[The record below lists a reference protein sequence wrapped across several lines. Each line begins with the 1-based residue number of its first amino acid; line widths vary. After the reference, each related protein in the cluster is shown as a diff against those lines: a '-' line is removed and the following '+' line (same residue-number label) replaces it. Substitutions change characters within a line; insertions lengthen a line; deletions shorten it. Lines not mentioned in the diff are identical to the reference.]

1 MTVYLFDNT
10 KTVIGTVDPLY
21 YKQRMQLNGLIS
33 HTLTAKYDPKL
44 EAVHYFGSR
53 DVDNENVFWMYR
65 ITNALKQGD
74 TIELTGIYLLF
85 DELQGDVVRDIRP
98 TNALASAALN
108 NILSGSQWQ
117 LGVNLTTK
125 RASGNYYYVS
135 KLSAFFDF
143 LNTWGVE
150 FQPRLT
156 WSNGQITGRY
166 IDLYDKLSDDYGK
179 WFEYGD
185 KLLTITAEQ
194 ANDQIY
200 TALIGMGKGEE
211 VGDGYGRKIK
221 FDDIEWSVANG
232 DPVDKPIGQDY
243 VELPDATAQYGFR
256 VNIVDFPD
264 ITDKTELLQAT
275 YNQLV
280 YQSRPRITFKATALE
295 TGLVELG
302 ETVTIIRDDLGIR
315 YKTRVFEIE
324 RDFLDKTAKTFTL
337 GDKVVSS
344 AAERIIK
351 TERERQGLEQ
361 EVSSRLEDIRDEI
374 VKSYFDN
381 DGYNY
386 DLRVGNEYGLPAGYY
401 SFNRPIDMDPSE
413 VVYMGGGR
421 ILIANSKLPDGE
433 WDWRTALDGDG
444 MLADII
450 HAGKL
455 MGTNAE
461 WNLEDGTFLLGESVD
476 NYGLSWDGQTLK
488 VNTKIET
495 SLIQIGDR
503 TLEDVLYEIGQEI
516 NQLAS
521 GGGNLLLNSNFGTG
535 AEPSDTF
542 WSDRLEYRSIR
553 QRELK
558 YEAIRSGAV
567 DYILIRAG
575 DV

>member
-1 MTVYLFDNT
+1 MTVYLFDNA
-10 KTVIGTVDPLY
+10 KTVINTVDPLY

-33 HTLTAKYDPKL
+33 HTLTAKYDPAL
-44 EAVHYFGSR
+44 EAAHYFGSR
-53 DVDNENVFWMYR
+53 DVDNENIFWMYR
-65 ITNALKQGD
+65 ITNVLKQGN
-74 TIELTGIYLLF
+74 TIELTGVYLLF

-98 TNALASAALN
+98 TGALASAALSS
-108 NILSGSQWQ
+108 ILSGSQWQ
-117 LGVNLTTK
+117 LGINLTTK
-125 RASGNYYYVS
+125 RASSNYYYVS
-135 KLSAFFDF
+135 KLSAFSDF

-156 WSNGQITGRY
+156 WSDGQITGRY

-185 KLLTITAEQ
+185 KLLTIAAEQ
-194 ANDQIY
+194 SNDQIY

-211 VGDGYGRKIK
+211 VGDGFGRKIR
-221 FDDIEWSVANG
+221 FDDVEWSVDNG

-243 VELPDATAQYGFR
+243 VELPDVTAQYGFR
-256 VNIVDFPD
+256 VSIVDFPD

-280 YQSRPRITFKATALE
+280 YQSRPRTTFQATAFE

-351 TERERQGLEQ
+351 TEKDRQGLAQ
-361 EVSSRLEDIRDEI
+361 EVTSRLQAVRDEI
-374 VKSYFDN
+374 VKSYFDH

-386 DLRVGNEYGLPAGYY
+386 DLRVGNEYGLSAGYY

-433 WDWRTALDGDG
+433 WNWRTALDGDG

-450 HAGKL
+450 YAGKL

-461 WNLEDGTFLLGESVD
+461 WNLEDGTFLLGESTD
-476 NYGLSWDGQTLK
+476 NYGLLWDGNTLK
-488 VNTKIET
+488 VNTRNVVEEGEGGIFIGDTLARTGIEIGADNKI
-495 SLIQIGDR
+495 SFLDNGSVVAFIGDR
-503 TLEDVLYEIGQEI
+503 LMQILSGIFVDSAIISDYQFKKIEGTDI
-516 NQLAS
+516 LAITYV
-521 GGGNLLLNSNFGTG
+521 GG
-535 AEPSDTF
+535 
-542 WSDRLEYRSIR
+542 
-553 QRELK
+553 
-558 YEAIRSGAV
+558 
-567 DYILIRAG
+567 
-575 DV
+575 

>member
-21 YKQRMQLNGLIS
+21 YKQRMQLNSLIS

-44 EAVHYFGSR
+44 EAAHYFGSR
-53 DVDNENVFWMYR
+53 DIDNENTFWMYR
-65 ITNALKQGD
+65 ITSASKQGN
-74 TIELTGIYLLF
+74 TIEFTGIYLLF

-98 TNALASAALN
+98 TNALASSALN
-108 NILSGSQWQ
+108 SILSGSQWQ
-117 LGVNLTTK
+117 LGVSLTTK

-135 KLSAFFDF
+135 KLSAFSNF

-150 FQPRLT
+150 FKPRLT
-156 WSNGQITGRY
+156 WSDGQITGRY
-166 IDLYDKLSDDYGK
+166 IDLYDKLSGDYGK

-194 ANDQIY
+194 TSDQIY

-211 VGDGYGRKIK
+211 VGDGFGRKIR

-264 ITDKTELLQAT
+264 ITDRTELLQAT

-280 YQSRPRITFKATALE
+280 YQSRPRITFQATALE

-344 AAERIIK
+344 AAERITK
-351 TERERQGLEQ
+351 TERERQNLAQ
-361 EVSSRLEDIRDEI
+361 EVGSLLQDIRGEI
-374 VKSYFDN
+374 VKAYFNN

-386 DLRVGNEYGLPAGYY
+386 DLRVGNEYDLPAGYY

-421 ILIANSKLPDGE
+421 ILIANSKLPDGS
-433 WDWRTALDGDG
+433 WNWRTALDSDG

-450 HAGKL
+450 YAGKL
-455 MGTNAE
+455 IGTSSE
-461 WNLEDGTFLLGESVD
+461 WNLEDGTFLLGESLD
-476 NYGLSWDGQTLK
+476 NYGLLWDGSTLK
-488 VNTKIET
+488 VNTRNVMEEGEGGIFIGDPLTRTGIEIGVDNKINFLDNG
-495 SLIQIGDR
+495 SVVAFIGDR
-503 TLEDVLYEIGQEI
+503 LMQILSAIFVDSAIISGYQFKKIEGTDILAITHIG
-516 NQLAS
+516 
-521 GGGNLLLNSNFGTG
+521 G
-535 AEPSDTF
+535 
-542 WSDRLEYRSIR
+542 
-553 QRELK
+553 
-558 YEAIRSGAV
+558 
-567 DYILIRAG
+567 
-575 DV
+575 